1 MRMGELRSVVRA
13 RAALRDLTIPL
24 PGSTTAR
31 DVLSRAIGRLLREI
45 PPMIRARAALVPA
58 QDLEAF
64 DRLLTAALRDRLGPF
79 ASVLRQ
85 PNVGSLVR
93 TLRRPATEG
102 DRELLRELVGLV
114 CFELAVMGELPFE
127 VRLRAFPPR
136 IVSLAADA
144 SLDLAGDAL
153 AVSLTSGQLRLT
165 RGGVTTTVDLDALR
179 AGRVVG
185 ERSGVQVARP
195 FTTIDGGT
203 RLALADN
210 NPVANDEAHPDKS
223 GNAIDLGGASVDAW
237 VASLRGAFALVATYM
252 PDLRAEMELYLAQIV
267 PVGAEAERHL
277 SASFREA
284 IGTVYMTLHPN
295 PMTMVEALIHEFQ
308 HNKLNALLETDD
320 VLENGFFPLYASP
333 VRPDPR
339 PLHGVLLAVHAF
351 LPVARLY
358 EAMIVRAH
366 PLTAHASF
374 RARLAQIV
382 AINLEGASVVLEHGK
397 PTAIGAELTGE
408 IRLLDAHFRELGY
421 TSRQ

>member
-252 PDLRAEMELYLAQIV
+252 PDLR
-267 PVGAEAERHL
+267 
-277 SASFREA
+277 
-284 IGTVYMTLHPN
+284 
-295 PMTMVEALIHEFQ
+295 
-308 HNKLNALLETDD
+308 
-320 VLENGFFPLYASP
+320 
-333 VRPDPR
+333 

-358 EAMIVRAH
+358 EAMIARAH

-382 AINLEGASVVLEHGK
+382 AINREGASVVLEHGK